1 MEEELQERLENE
13 YKSCIKI
20 EVEYKD
26 IRTYEVEIHLLTNE
40 TIGSKIEYKYNVK
53 YTFDSNIES
62 IKDLIDKEIIKMI
75 RREFQWKL

>member
-1 MEEELQERLENE
+1 MEDQIQERLKEL

-26 IRTYEVEIHLLTNE
+26 IRTYEIEIYLLTNE
-40 TIGSKIEYKYNVK
+40 TLVSKIEYKYNVK

-62 IKDLIDKEIIKMI
+62 IKELIDKEIKMV
-75 RREFQWKL
+75 RSDY